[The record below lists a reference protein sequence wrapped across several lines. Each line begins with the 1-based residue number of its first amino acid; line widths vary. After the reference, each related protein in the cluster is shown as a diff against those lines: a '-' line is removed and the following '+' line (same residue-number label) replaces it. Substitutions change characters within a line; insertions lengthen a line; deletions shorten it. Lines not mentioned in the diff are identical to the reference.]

1 MKTRKNN
8 PIKKNDK
15 SPFDKAL
22 IRLGQHL
29 VPQQPSEHAIGALSN
44 KDVSQI
50 S

>member
-8 PIKKNDK
+8 TIKKTDK

-29 VPQQPSEHAIGALSN
+29 IPQQPAEHAIGTLSN
-44 KDVSQI
+44 
-50 S
+50 

>member
-8 PIKKNDK
+8 PIKKTDK

-29 VPQQPSEHAIGALSN
+29 IPQQPAEHAIGTLSN
-44 KDVSQI
+44 
-50 S
+50 